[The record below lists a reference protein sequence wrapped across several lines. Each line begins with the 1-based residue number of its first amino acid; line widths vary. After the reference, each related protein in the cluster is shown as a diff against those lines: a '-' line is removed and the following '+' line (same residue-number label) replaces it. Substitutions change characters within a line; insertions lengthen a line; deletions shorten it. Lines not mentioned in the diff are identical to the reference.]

1 MGDFSKD
8 GWRGA
13 GLGSGTPLKICADGF
28 EIYRIQCE
36 ELGNSKMNTMPP
48 KTETAPARKRV
59 RSKYIIIK
67 HAGTEVPLVFSPVL
81 SHKQVAGMTE
91 VKSAGYCELNIAG
104 RWVTGGSSDSLG
116 LSSRPQ
122 DAGILNV
129 CLFL

>member
-1 MGDFSKD
+1 MPAWIPASRFIHAES
-8 GWRGA
+8 
-13 GLGSGTPLKICADGF
+13 F
-28 EIYRIQCE
+28 EIFRIQNENLC
-36 ELGNSKMNTMPP
+36 NSKMNTALP
-48 KTETAPARKRV
+48 KTETMSARKRV

-104 RWVTGGSSDSLG
+104 RWVAGGSSDSLG

-122 DAGILNV
+122 DTDILNV
-129 CLFL
+129 CLLL

>member
-1 MGDFSKD
+1 
-8 GWRGA
+8 
-13 GLGSGTPLKICADGF
+13 
-28 EIYRIQCE
+28 
-36 ELGNSKMNTMPP
+36 MNTMPP

-67 HAGTEVPLVFSPVL
+67 HAGMEVPVVFSPVL

-91 VKSAGYCELNIAG
+91 VESAGYCKLDIAG
-104 RWVTGGSSDSLG
+104 RWVAGGSSVTLG

>member
-1 MGDFSKD
+1 MLDFTAC
-8 GWRGA
+8 RFFR
-13 GLGSGTPLKICADGF
+13 CF
-28 EIYRIQCE
+28 EIQCE
-36 ELGNSKMNTMPP
+36 ELCNSKMNPMLP

-104 RWVTGGSSDSLG
+104 RWVAGGSSDSLG

>member
-1 MGDFSKD
+1 
-8 GWRGA
+8 
-13 GLGSGTPLKICADGF
+13 
-28 EIYRIQCE
+28 
-36 ELGNSKMNTMPP
+36 MNTVSP

-67 HAGTEVPLVFSPVL
+67 HAGREVPLVFSPVL

-91 VKSAGYCELNIAG
+91 VESAGYCELNIAG
-104 RWVTGGSSDSLG
+104 LWVAGGSSESLG

-122 DAGILNV
+122 DTDILNE